1 MDIYIIIIL
10 CIIFYLLCIMGKT
23 EGFYGE
29 PVDINNYSKIINKD
43 QDGQTISKYT
53 LGEKDKCIS
62 DCNNNNK
69 CDGMVI
75 DNSSCWTINS
85 FPSPINRTGST
96 TYKKTGSCST
106 GALCNSTINTRTS
119 ERDNCNTALNGRTSE
134 RDTCNTALKDRINE
148 RDVCLGEQ
156 TGYNKV
162 INARIVAQEKCESER
177 ETCNKDLNIC
187 QTKYNNESSYFN
199 DLILLQKKYSSIYQ
213 NIQPVK
219 TTQPVLAGDA
229 VQTTQPVRTTQPVLA
244 GDAVQTT
251 QLFNFG
257 NLTADGQATQAVNF
271 ATDGQATQAVNFAT
285 DVYTK

>member
-23 EGFYGE
+23 EGFIEE
-29 PVDINNYSKIINKD
+29 PPDIVNYLKKIDRD
-43 QDGQTISKYT
+43 QDGQTILKYNIT
-53 LGEKDKCIS
+53 EKNKCIS

-69 CDGMVI
+69 CEGIVV
-75 DNSSCWTINS
+75 DNLSCWTINS
-85 FPSPINRTGST
+85 FPKPITRKGST
-96 TYKKTGSCST
+96 IYIKTGQCST
-106 GALCNSTINTRTS
+106 GELCNSTINTRTS
-119 ERDNCNTALNGRTSE
+119 ERD
-134 RDTCNTALKDRINE
+134 TCNTALKDSINE
-148 RDVCLGEQ
+148 RDTCLRER
-156 TGYNKV
+156 TGFYNV
-162 INARIVAQEKCESER
+162 INALQAAQEKCESER
-177 ETCNKDLNIC
+177 ETC
-187 QTKYNNESSYFN
+187 QTKYNNQSSYFN